1 MDLIEAKR
9 LFFAYDGSYFYMT
22 RDGVQEAY
30 REAGVPP
37 EVESAW
43 LDELT
48 QVKLQAL
55 RRKGNWWALYF
66 LNRRDDHRHLAVV
79 LEAEPM
85 GVLWER
91 CAFLEQLLK
100 YARGCEK
107 AGVEPSMVAQ
117 AVRKVVVES
126 ERLLRRARSK
136 ASIDRIQAILT
147 QARHDLDRD

>member
-55 RRKGNWWALYF
+55 RRKGNWSALYF

-100 YARGCEK
+100 YGAGARRPASSHRWLPRRCGRWSSSPSGC
-107 AGVEPSMVAQ
+107 
-117 AVRKVVVES
+117 AVGPD
-126 ERLLRRARSK
+126 RRRRSI
-136 ASIDRIQAILT
+136 ASR
-147 QARHDLDRD
+147 RS